1 MTTTDSEFARRFGEL
16 YQTQWIYGDGSVDL
30 VAEVAKIAA
39 AGEILAGQLGMEE
52 VMEGAFRLF
61 RPLLHTNATDTLL
74 LLERY
79 ESLAV
84 WAAAETAAQTS
95 PLWMSAVLANQ
106 DNKQTWLGD
115 AYHML
120 DDALDSPPEI
130 ATESISIDWT
140 VYDPTKKAALVEFP
154 EMVRE
159 LAHQVEAAGFEQT
172 AVRYFAMT
180 TAAGP
185 ALNYAHVWLEHA
197 TPAVLGEVLA
207 WRQSSSELHDWR
219 NRLNRM
225 CGEIRSHQLLTQVA

>member
-115 AYHML
+115 AYHM
-120 DDALDSPPEI
+120 
-130 ATESISIDWT
+130 
-140 VYDPTKKAALVEFP
+140 
-154 EMVRE
+154 
-159 LAHQVEAAGFEQT
+159 Q
-172 AVRYFAMT
+172 
-180 TAAGP
+180 
-185 ALNYAHVWLEHA
+185 
-197 TPAVLGEVLA
+197 
-207 WRQSSSELHDWR
+207 
-219 NRLNRM
+219 
-225 CGEIRSHQLLTQVA
+225 

>member
-1 MTTTDSEFARRFGEL
+1 MTTGNEGFARRFGEL

-30 VAEVAKIAA
+30 VSEIAKIAE
-39 AGEILAGQLGMEE
+39 AGEVLAGQLGMEE
-52 VMEGAFRLF
+52 VMEDAFRLF
-61 RPLLHTNATDTLL
+61 RPLLHTNTNDTLL

-84 WAAAETAAQTS
+84 WAVAETAAQTS

-106 DNKQTWLGD
+106 DNRQTWLGD

-120 DDALDSPPEI
+120 DDALDRPRDL
-130 ATESISIDWT
+130 AADFISIDWT

-159 LAHQVEAAGFEQT
+159 LAERIDRAGFSET

-185 ALNYAHVWLEHA
+185 ALNHAHLWIEHSS
-197 TPAVLGEVLA
+197 PAVLGEVLA
-207 WRQSSSELHDWR
+207 WRQSALELSDWR
-219 NRLNRM
+219 NRLNEM
-225 CGEIRSHQLLTQVA
+225 CGDIRSHQLLTQVA